1 MFDIMLATEWF
12 TIFEEDDSDAEMYAD
27 KDIQSCS
34 SIYGKDQS
42 ITIDID
48 AGGDKLNMEF
58 TGGKTTCD
66 KYFDTIGSPRAG
78 TWIFRKR
85 VTGGYEGPQKAD

>member
-1 MFDIMLATEWF
+1 MQGMDPSHVCMFHIMLATEWF
-12 TIFEEDDSDAEMYAD
+12 TIFEEDDNDAEM
-27 KDIQSCS
+27 ISVPTRIFNRVLS
-34 SIYGKDQS
+34 TYGKDQS

-66 KYFDTIGSPRAG
+66 KYFELPL
-78 TWIFRKR
+78 
-85 VTGGYEGPQKAD
+85 VT